1 MTSWRRERALGQKC
15 PKCGAEPS
23 ALCRDLRSRHWSTV
37 ARNFHPERADGHPAV
52 RQQVGTN
59 EDGVVTNPPV
69 EPMPREW
76 AGRRLAL
83 TVTLAYPGSRVS
95 DILIGDFK
103 FQVPNR
109 SLKEAMLMG

>member
-1 MTSWRRERALGQKC
+1 M
-15 PKCGAEPS
+15 
-23 ALCRDLRSRHWSTV
+23 
-37 ARNFHPERADGHPAV
+37 
-52 RQQVGTN
+52 
-59 EDGVVTNPPV
+59 TNPPV